1 MKIKKCLAGFM
12 ILVITVL
19 LAMPVSAA
27 ETTDKPFSIPINTT
41 SDAHI
46 ESTTNPVRIKTDS
59 SSTYINYS
67 GIGPSSFVAIIY
79 GCDWRGL
86 SEMDCTSNYTVYDSS
101 RGGYILIERP
111 PAVVSRGTR
120 GFVRQDVYER
130 NYSHAKL
137 KGKYHKGTG
146 TANGFWSP
154 DSVYEPIGDYNN

>member
-1 MKIKKCLAGFM
+1 
-12 ILVITVL
+12 
-19 LAMPVSAA
+19 
-27 ETTDKPFSIPINTT
+27 
-41 SDAHI
+41 
-46 ESTTNPVRIKTDS
+46 
-59 SSTYINYS
+59 
-67 GIGPSSFVAIIY
+67 
-79 GCDWRGL
+79 
-86 SEMDCTSNYTVYDSS
+86 MDCTSNYTVYDSS

>member
-1 MKIKKCLAGFM
+1 MKIEKCLAGFM
-12 ILVITVL
+12 VLATTVL
-19 LAMPVSAA
+19 LTIPVSAA

-59 SSTYINYS
+59 SSTYIKS
-67 GIGPSSFVAIIY
+67 SDTGPSSFVAIIY

-86 SEMDCTSNYTVYDSS
+86 SDMDCTSNYIISDGH
-101 RGGYILIERP
+101 GGYRLIERP
-111 PAVVSRGTR
+111 PAVVKRGTR

-130 NYSHAKL
+130 NYPYAKL
-137 KGKYHKGTG
+137 KGQYHNGIG
-146 TANGFWSP
+146 TAKGVWSP